1 MKKLVIAGAMLG
13 LLGAGLSAT
22 PADQV
27 ESALQRAISV
37 QNEKAAQKQFARLT
51 QAQQAQFEKWLPQAA
66 AVMLKNDLDP
76 ADLGAALASSIPEY
90 MIYAREAQGP
100 QTELYNTPQELRAAL
115 YAIHVMLPAQYRKEV
130 LGSKEYEKLY
140 PVQDW
145 AKYRQQCQQALEILY
160 TAVQAIAQEQMNFQY
175 TYLKVLTH

>member
-1 MKKLVIAGAMLG
+1 MKKFVMAGAMLG
-13 LLGAGLSAT
+13 LLCAGLCAA

-27 ESALQRAISV
+27 ESALQRAIAA

-51 QAQQAQFEKWLPQAA
+51 QEQQAQFAKWLPQAA

-90 MIYAREAQGP
+90 MIYAREAQDP
-100 QTELYNTPQELRAAL
+100 HTQLYNTPQELRAAL
-115 YAIHVMLPAQYRKEV
+115 YAIHVLLPAQYRKEV
-130 LGSKEYEKLY
+130 LSVKEYEQQY
-140 PVQDW
+140 PVQNW
-145 AKYRQQCQQALEILY
+145 PQYRQECQQALGILY

-175 TYLKVLTH
+175 TYLKALTH